1 MQATRSPSP
10 RLLGATL
17 SALVLVAC
25 ASVVTTPPK
34 VQGVADGTDASLDA
48 DADPFDAATEA
59 DVPFDAADGDSG
71 EDASTGTEV
80 AGPCPT
86 DMALVSGAPHGPVCI
101 DRYEAS
107 VVEVQDDGTERPH
120 AHYEPVDGKHVRAVS
135 VPGVFPQGF
144 ISEVQAEAACEASHK
159 RLCAED
165 EWVTACEGAAH
176 QLYPYG
182 NTRTPGA
189 CHDQGKSAV
198 GAVFGAAALAQA
210 PAAPGRTP
218 TGARG
223 PATPPAPSHAGTA
236 HAGAAHGP
244 RPQDAGAGGRKKP
257 KNPRKTPTPTSR
269 AGKPPRPGPAHAAS
283 KRPKRP
289 APASAR
295 PASVTPSVW
304 TQLNDPRLGQ
314 VPGALSHTGEHAQC
328 KNDAGVYD
336 LMGNLHEWVRP
347 KDPAHGTFRGGYYL
361 DTSQNGEGC
370 RYKTQAHAHDYHD
383 YSTGFRCCMDI
394 AAEEP

>member
-1 MQATRSPSP
+1 
-10 RLLGATL
+10 LGAW
-17 SALVLVAC
+17 VFVAC
-25 ASVVTTPPK
+25 ASAVSSPPK
-34 VQGVADGTDASLDA
+34 ASSAADLSDAGGDA
-48 DADPFDAATEA
+48 DADGIADAS
-59 DVPFDAADGDSG
+59 DAADADLDADG
-71 EDASTGTEV
+71 EASDAASEAAAEMAS
-80 AGPCPT
+80 AGPCPV
-86 DMALVSGAPHGPVCI
+86 DMVVVPVGGQAQVCM

-107 VVEVQDDGTERPH
+107 VVEIQDDGSERPH
-120 AHYEPVDGKHVRAVS
+120 AHYEPVDGKNVRAVS
-135 VPGVFPQGF
+135 IPGVFPQGF

-159 RLCAED
+159 RLCTED
-165 EWVTACEGAAH
+165 EWVAACEGSAR
-176 QLYPYG
+176 QTYPYG
-182 NTRTPGA
+182 NTRVPGT

-210 PAAPGRTP
+210 PNAPRHGQ
-218 TGARG
+218 G
-223 PATPPAPSHAGTA
+223 PAHAAAAGTA
-236 HAGAAHGP
+236 GRGP
-244 RPQDAGAGGRKKP
+244 RAVDAGAGRGKKP
-257 KNPRKTPTPTSR
+257 KNPRKTPAPTSR
-269 AGKPPRPGPAHAAS
+269 STRPTRPAAPHPSS

-295 PASVTPSVW
+295 PASVTQSVW

-314 VPGALSHTGEHAQC
+314 VPGTLARTGEHAQC
-328 KNDAGVYD
+328 KSEAGAFD